1 MRVSHITS
9 IPHTAGYILPSDS
22 RAQLSLDCGETVFE
36 AKTHFIVFLKSLDGL
51 VAKSCAQGLGTKL
64 V

>member
-22 RAQLSLDCGETVFE
+22 CAQLSLDSGGTVSE
-36 AKTHFIVFLKSLDGL
+36 AKMHFIVFLKSLYGI
-51 VAKSCAQGLGTKL
+51 VGKS
-64 V
+64 